1 MCATEVPLLPPLPD
15 LAAAQAAE
23 EEPQIEEPPPPR
35 ASKTSNRPS
44 GPRTPDPYSSDETST
59 MLPVFVAIG
68 AFIPVLLC
76 LCKL

>member
-1 MCATEVPLLPPLPD
+1 MCADVPLLPPLPD
-15 LAAAQAAE
+15 LASSQPAE
-23 EEPQIEEPPPPR
+23 EEPLVEEPAPAR
-35 ASKTSNRPS
+35 VSKSSSRPS

>member
-1 MCATEVPLLPPLPD
+1 MPLLPPLPD
-15 LAAAQAAE
+15 PAFEQPEEDPLM
-23 EEPQIEEPPPPR
+23 EEPAPQR
-35 ASKTSNRPS
+35 SAKASSRPS